1 MELEQPRGMQE
12 QVAAVTDLLDGKL
25 EDGGDT
31 QTPEETPEEAPEQE
45 SPGEN
50 LEAGEDEAGDEGKPE
65 EQAEQPTGEINTVAE
80 FAKAAGWEPED
91 LYALKVRLDTGE
103 EIPLGQMKDA
113 LQQAARERAEVA
125 AAKEQIAQRFQQL
138 QQQELQAVQ
147 WRQQLSDEVV
157 AAQERV
163 AQAQA
168 RYNSVEWEELA
179 QSDPG
184 RAALMQ
190 QQIAAEYAGAKRDL
204 EQAFGKQQAMQQQVI
219 MRTVQENNER
229 FLQAVPEWRNP
240 EVAQRESAKL
250 DGFLI
255 EKLGFSP
262 QELSTIY
269 DARSRVVALMALR
282 WFEHATAV
290 KNTATTVRKAP
301 KPVVTPSGQRPA
313 PTQVRKLNSLMQK
326 AKTTRNRDDQ
336 VAAVNALLNPR

>member
-12 QVAAVTDLLDGKL
+12 QVAAVSDLLDGKQD
-25 EDGGDT
+25 EDGDT
-31 QTPEETPEEAPEQE
+31 QTPETPEEAPEQE
-45 SPGEN
+45 SLGEN
-50 LEAGEDEAGDEGKPE
+50 LEEGEDEAGDEGKPE
-65 EQAEQPTGEINTVAE
+65 EAEEQTGGEIHTVAE

-147 WRQQLSDEVV
+147 GHQQLSDEVV

-204 EQAFGKQQAMQQQVI
+204 EQAFGKQQALQQQVI

-290 KNTATTVRKAP
+290 KNTAATVRKAP

-313 PTQVRKLNSLMQK
+313 PTNVRKLNSLMQK
-326 AKTTRNRDDQ
+326 AKTTRSRDDQ

>member
-12 QVAAVTDLLDGKL
+12 QVTAVDELLNGKAD
-25 EDGGDT
+25 EDGDT
-31 QTPEETPEEAPEQE
+31 QTHETPEEAPEQE
-45 SPGEN
+45 SLGEN

-65 EQAEQPTGEINTVAE
+65 EQEDRAGGEIHTVAE
-80 FAKAAGWEPED
+80 FAKAAGWDPED

-113 LQQAARERAEVA
+113 LQRASRERAEVA
-125 AAKEQIAQRFQQL
+125 AAKEQIAQRYQQL
-138 QQQELQAVQ
+138 QQHELQAVQ
-147 WRQQLSDEVV
+147 GRQQLSDEVV

-163 AQAQA
+163 LQAQA
-168 RYNSVEWEELA
+168 RYNSVEWEELS

-190 QQIAAEYAGAKRDL
+190 QQIAAEYAGAKKDL
-204 EQAFGKQQAMQQQVI
+204 EQAFGKQQAIQQQVI

-313 PTQVRKLNSLMQK
+313 PTQVRKLNSLMHK

-336 VAAVNALLNPR
+336 VAAVSALLNPL

>member
-12 QVAAVTDLLDGKL
+12 QVAAVNDLLDGKL
-25 EDGGDT
+25 DEDGDT
-31 QTPEETPEEAPEQE
+31 QTPAESEEEPEQE
-45 SPGEN
+45 SSGEN
-50 LEAGEDEAGDEGKPE
+50 LEADEDEAGDEGKSE
-65 EQAEQPTGEINTVAE
+65 EAEQQPVGEIHTVAE

-138 QQQELQAVQ
+138 QQQELQMVQ
-147 WRQQLSDEVV
+147 GRQQLSDEVV
-157 AAQERV
+157 AAQERI

-204 EQAFGKQQAMQQQVI
+204 EQAYGKQQALQQQVI
-219 MRTVQENNER
+219 MRTVAENNER

-255 EKLGFSP
+255 EKLGFTP

-282 WFEHATAV
+282 WFEHATSV

-301 KPVVTPSGQRPA
+301 KPVVTPGGQRPA

-326 AKTTRNRDDQ
+326 AKATRTREDQ
-336 VAAVNALLNPR
+336 VAAVNALLGNI